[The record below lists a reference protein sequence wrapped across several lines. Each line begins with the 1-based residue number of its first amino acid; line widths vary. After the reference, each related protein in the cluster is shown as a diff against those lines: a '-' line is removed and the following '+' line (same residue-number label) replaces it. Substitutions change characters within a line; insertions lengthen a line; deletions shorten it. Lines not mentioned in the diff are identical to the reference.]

1 MAYRNGRDRA
11 VASTDFAKLCPE
23 VFRKRFLR
31 ACFYQL
37 ILSYCVGVVASLNLR
52 HGVFTILKAL
62 FSTRTLVYTVVS
74 YGAAVA
80 VLLAH
85 AYLYRVTRTTY
96 DSHFPGLQRL
106 LRNPVSTGAVIGVYV
121 ALAQAM
127 FFVHRWISG
136 GHSARM
142 WLYPEGQYGPPQLN
156 PAWLAS
162 WLLATA
168 TGASYG
174 VQLITNERLQLSF
187 PSIEQSRIHALRSRL
202 PTCFSRAFGFSKA
215 VVLLFWLVYFVF
227 GWFFYRIACGLLAHV
242 LTTTA
247 YAVGNPLF
255 SLSGVVFW
263 IHSSTTMVATWEI
276 AHQVFEVIAT
286 EPTHINE
293 LSRDSN
299 LCLVNGLKHGKDQL
313 VQHLAYQE
321 LYRLVEFS
329 PERRVDIYTDIDR
342 SSGSMWKQISTQCID
357 VIKAATAQLQA
368 QQKAAADAA
377 NASKKPA
384 KPAPETGKPA
394 TDPAAKSLSGAP
406 IKPLLQQDS
415 RSAANGT
422 VGPARAASTTNTPA
436 ASTQALF
443 EPEAQGLEKYVLTLI
458 WNTLTHSKLGE
469 NVLLWSLH
477 ARSMTAFANFQL
489 QVWAVRSL
497 MRLVECS
504 LEEDRYGVVQGDIG
518 TVLEVV
524 FAYMGA
530 LEKCIGI
537 SEAGSGMRPFNVQT
551 AARQPQMLAQV
562 VRNSTYAFTTR
573 FYVHLESLK
582 LPAEVARKL
591 QAYADFK
598 A

>member
-1 MAYRNGRDRA
+1 MAYRNARDRP
-11 VASTDFAKLCPE
+11 VASTDFAKFCPE

-31 ACFYQL
+31 ACIYQL

-52 HGVFTILKAL
+52 HGWFSVLIAL
-62 FSTRTLVYTVVS
+62 VSTRTLVYTAVS

-80 VLLAH
+80 VLLVH
-85 AYLYRVTRTTY
+85 VYLYRVTRTTY

-106 LRNPVSTGAVIGVYV
+106 LRNPVSTGAVIGAYV
-121 ALAQAM
+121 ALAHAM
-127 FFVHRWISG
+127 FFVHGWISG
-136 GHSARM
+136 GHNARM

-162 WLLATA
+162 WLLALA

-174 VQLITNERLQLSF
+174 VQMVINERLQLSF
-187 PSIEQSRIHALRSRL
+187 PSIEQSRIHTLKGRL
-202 PTCFSRAFGFSKA
+202 PTCFSRAFGFSNS
-215 VVLLFWLVYFVF
+215 VVLWFWCVYFVF
-227 GWFFYRIACGLLAHV
+227 GWFFYRIACGFLAHV

-255 SLSGVVFW
+255 SPSGVVFW
-263 IHSSTTMVATWEI
+263 IHSGTTMVVTWEI

-342 SSGSMWKQISTQCID
+342 STGSMWKQISAQCID
-357 VIKAATAQLQA
+357 ILKAATAQLQA

-377 NASKKPA
+377 NASKKPVST
-384 KPAPETGKPA
+384 TGKPA
-394 TDPAAKSLSGAP
+394 TDAVSKSLSGASV
-406 IKPLLQQDS
+406 KSTLQQNS
-415 RSAANGT
+415 GGAANGI
-422 VGPARAASTTNTPA
+422 VNPARDTPAANTPA
-436 ASTQALF
+436 ASAQALF
-443 EPEAQGLEKYVLTLI
+443 EPEAQGLEKYIVTLI
-458 WNTLTHSKLGE
+458 WNTLAHSKLGE

-477 ARSMTAFANFQL
+477 ARSMTAFANFQM

-530 LEKCIGI
+530 LEKCAGI
-537 SEAGSGMRPFNVQT
+537 AEAGSGIRPFNVQT

-562 VRNSTYAFTTR
+562 VRNSIYAFTTR

-582 LPAEVARKL
+582 LPVEVARKL

>member
-1 MAYRNGRDRA
+1 MTYRNARDRA
-11 VASTDFAKLCPE
+11 VASTDFAKFCPE

-37 ILSYCVGVVASLNLR
+37 FLSYCVGVVASLNLK
-52 HGVFTILKAL
+52 HGIYTVFIAL
-62 FSTRTLVYTVVS
+62 VSTRTFVYAVVS
-74 YGAAVA
+74 YGAAVV

-106 LRNPVSTGAVIGVYV
+106 LRNPLSTGAVIGTYV

-127 FFVHRWISG
+127 FFVHGWISG

-162 WLLATA
+162 WLLAIA

-174 VQLITNERLQLSF
+174 VQLVTDERLQLSF
-187 PSIEQSRIHALRSRL
+187 PSIEQSRIHTLRSRI
-202 PTCFSRAFGFSKA
+202 PTCFSRALGFSKT
-215 VVLLFWLVYFVF
+215 VVLRFWLVYFIF
-227 GWFFYRIACGLLAHV
+227 GWFFYRIACGFLAYV
-242 LTTTA
+242 LTTTT

-263 IHSSTTMVATWEI
+263 IHSGSVMVVTWEI
-276 AHQVFEVIAT
+276 AHQVFEVITT

-293 LSRDSN
+293 LSQDSN
-299 LCLVNGLKHGKDQL
+299 LCLVNGLKHSKDQL
-313 VQHLAYQE
+313 IQHLAFQE

-357 VIKAATAQLQA
+357 VIKAATNQLQA
-368 QQKAAADAA
+368 QQKAGANAA
-377 NASKKPA
+377 NAPK
-384 KPAPETGKPA
+384 KPAPEK
-394 TDPAAKSLSGAP
+394 AKLAIDSAVKSSSSTP
-406 IKPLLQQDS
+406 MKSILQQNNGS
-415 RSAANGT
+415 MAKAAVSSAN
-422 VGPARAASTTNTPA
+422 AASTANPPA
-436 ASTQALF
+436 TSAQALF
-443 EPEAQGLEKYVLTLI
+443 EPEAQGLEKYVLTLL
-458 WNTLTHSKLGE
+458 WNTLAHSKLGE
-469 NVLLWSLH
+469 NVVLWSLH

-497 MRLVECS
+497 MRLIVCS
-504 LEEDRYGVVQGDIG
+504 IEEDRYGVVQGDIG

-524 FAYMGA
+524 FAYISA
-530 LEKCIGI
+530 LEKCIGVTETG
-537 SEAGSGMRPFNVQT
+537 SEVRSFNIQT
-551 AARQPQMLAQV
+551 ALRQPQMLAQV
-562 VRNSTYAFTTR
+562 VRNTIYAFTIK

-582 LPAEVARKL
+582 LPVDVARKL
-591 QAYADFK
+591 QTYADFN